1 MVRSKRESKWSLNK
15 CLFPGDGFVG
25 LEEYRYDCVTR
36 QAVSSIDDIDKAFHR
51 ISESGGVTR
60 TRYQQLFARYLHL
73 GDTDKN
79 SQGCFLFG
87 PLPLVK

>member
-1 MVRSKRESKWSLNK
+1 MGSLIK
-15 CLFPGDGFVG
+15 SFFAGDGFVG

-36 QAVSSIDDIDKAFHR
+36 QAVSSVADIDKAFDR

-60 TRYQQLFARYLHL
+60 TRYQQLFAQYL

-79 SQGCFLFG
+79 CQGCFLFG
-87 PLPLVK
+87 PLPVVK